1 MIADPCLAQSIDTK
15 AILDVPDPCPE
26 TSQPREFGLTPRLR
40 VAQLTESCAMARP
53 LEDQPNRRSN
63 AITVV
68 GFPTYAMM
76 LHGRGHCRRL
86 TRSAPKPPDACD
98 GSIWPV
104 PAFVHM
110 RTSKRLLCSSPEGGA
125 KRAGKTPTTQAGEFM
140 REEIHK
146 VRRGEYGARS
156 PQQLIAIGLSKA
168 RCGQRSLF
176 RRQEP
181 SCALRVADRTA
192 C

>member
-1 MIADPCLAQSIDTK
+1 IAIVHCRPCLAQSIDTK

-110 RTSKRLLCSSPEGGA
+110 RTPKRLLCSSTAQERSVRA
-125 KRAGKTPTTQAGEFM
+125 KLQ
-140 REEIHK
+140 
-146 VRRGEYGARS
+146 RRKPAS
-156 PQQLIAIGLSKA
+156 
-168 RCGQRSLF
+168 
-176 RRQEP
+176 
-181 SCALRVADRTA
+181 SCAR
-192 C
+192 